1 MSRRKKG
8 GGGGED
14 CGSWMDTYGDMV
26 TLLLCFFVM
35 LYSMSS
41 LDQQKWEIF
50 VKSVFP
56 NSNEKEQIAINE
68 NILEGEFDV
77 SGTLQIDEETELD
90 ELDKLWLAL
99 QEKLE
104 QNGMDE
110 GVSMSKGEGYAF
122 ISFENHTFFNPD
134 QSMLTD
140 EATRVLDVFCEAI
153 APQADA
159 ISQIEILGHT
169 AQADPHHRNNP
180 RTDRLLSAMRSAE
193 VAAYMQ
199 NKEIIDP
206 SKLIGIS
213 YGQFRPVDTFE
224 TREGRAKNRRV
235 EFLIIENGADIK
247 SMNDFYDEIN
257 GVENEDA
264 SAPDGFTEVGGSM
277 EGSASM
283 VNQSDALPDNAAAQ
297 GAADPVEAGGAVLDS
312 MINPAA
318 E

>member
-169 AQADPHHRNNP
+169 AQADPHLRNNP

-213 YGQFRPVDTFE
+213 YGQFRPVNTFE

-235 EFLIIENGADIK
+235 EILITKDDAVVQSLEEYYN
-247 SMNDFYDEIN
+247 EIYTT
-257 GVENEDA
+257 D
-264 SAPDGFTEVGGSM
+264 TE
-277 EGSASM
+277 
-283 VNQSDALPDNAAAQ
+283 
-297 GAADPVEAGGAVLDS
+297 
-312 MINPAA
+312 
-318 E
+318 